1 MDGIN
6 VSSMKG
12 GKGDEEQRE
21 RRQPDPKL
29 YSSEVNG
36 NVKRKTAWW
45 EENEECNDGGGK
57 MKKQRAETAID
68 DDVDGHLSREDGDDA
83 SPTPSEAASGGSEDE
98 EDEDNDGEG
107 GEGDDSEPP
116 SKMKDPIPSK
126 EERLNTLSPEDKA
139 RFLAADKRRREDSR
153 IILGA
158 FTRLVSLKAELQKCQ
173 QKVDEAQGTYYNI
186 KHVAFQ
192 NATNDAD
199 DLLLEPSLWN
209 DHYKQLVQFFE
220 REGHSNFKR
229 TITPSDVTGM
239 SVAEA
244 KEMYNLSWWTCRQR
258 KFKRRGELEE
268 FKVLL
273 LNRVK
278 FNWDPHSGPG
288 PERWL
293 RNYGLLKEFKQKH
306 GHVRVPIDADDKL
319 GSWLKTQMTQY
330 RNTQEGKLP
339 ALSAE
344 RIQLL
349 EDIGVDWGK
358 RRWTTPWD
366 ERYLTLLDYKR
377 RFGHANVPWQW
388 KENVALAQW
397 VNSQRKKYK
406 DLTEGRRNNLSEEQ
420 ISKLNSI
427 GEFLFFSYISV
438 QKLTIDFSLTH
449 IKTCRNHVLLF
460 RLPVE
465 HWRKGPLH

>member
-6 VSSMKG
+6 VVSSMKG
-12 GKGDEEQRE
+12 GEGDEEERE
-21 RRQPDPKL
+21 WRQPNPRMDA
-29 YSSEVNG
+29 SEVNG
-36 NVKRKTAWW
+36 NVKRKTVG
-45 EENEECNDGGGK
+45 EEKEECNHGGGK
-57 MKKQRAETAID
+57 MKKQRAETASD
-68 DDVDGHLSREDGDDA
+68 DDVDDHFCRKDRDDA
-83 SPTPSEAASGGSEDE
+83 SPTPIEAASGGSADT
-98 EDEDNDGEG
+98 EDEDNG
-107 GEGDDSEPP
+107 GEGDEGNNSEPP

-126 EERLNTLSPEDKA
+126 EERLNTLSPEDKT
-139 RFLAADKRRREDSR
+139 RFLAADKRRRDDSR
-153 IILGA
+153 NILGA
-158 FTRLVSLKAELQKCQ
+158 FTRLVNAKAELQKCQ
-173 QKVDEAQGTYYNI
+173 QKVDEAQGTYDNI
-186 KHVAFQ
+186 KLVAFQ
-192 NATNDAD
+192 NATNDVD

-209 DHYKQLVQFFE
+209 DHYKQLLKFFE

-229 TITPSDVTGM
+229 TITPSDAKGM
-239 SVAEA
+239 SAAEA

-273 LNRVK
+273 LNRVN

-339 ALSAE
+339 ALTAE

-349 EDIGVDWGK
+349 EVIGVDWGK
-358 RRWTTPWD
+358 RRWTTSWD
-366 ERYLTLLDYKR
+366 ERYLNLLDYKR
-377 RFGHANVPWQW
+377 RFGHVNVPWQW

-420 ISKLNSI
+420 ISRLNSI
-427 GEFLFFSYISV
+427 GEFCFFSHCCS
-438 QKLTIDFSLTH
+438 KMDD
-449 IKTCRNHVLLF
+449 
-460 RLPVE
+460 
-465 HWRKGPLH
+465 